1 MHLCSYCKC
10 EFIPRKQVKNP
21 VACLKLDCQKKRQRH
36 NERMWHEKQRDK
48 FDCRYHRFRRKQRAA
63 TILNMITKIVHAAK
77 IGFTLTAQGFDA
89 ELFQSFLQRA
99 LSVCGLRYANKL
111 WKAETS

>member
-1 MHLCSYCKC
+1 
-10 EFIPRKQVKNP
+10 
-21 VACLKLDCQKKRQRH
+21 
-36 NERMWHEKQRDK
+36 
-48 FDCRYHRFRRKQRAA
+48 
-63 TILNMITKIVHAAK
+63 MITKIVHAAK